1 MNWQAVLYTAV
12 LWALGHN
19 LLRLIA
25 GVLGS
30 RRPGFGEYLRPLGLP
45 LADWTTA
52 DFWIAASVIA
62 VLLWLLRET
71 VLALRGIPGRF
82 GRTVGLGL
90 PGNPGL
96 AAAFAGLAAAL
107 LICALGFLI
116 ASMDGAYGWT
126 LFLLAPVLAGYL
138 PGHVYSTKH
147 LLTLSTALLLACGA
161 LTLSGALLLAFAIEG
176 VICLMMAAPLAFPL
190 ALLGGWVAYLFR
202 GSRSARQPAVMLLLI
217 ALPPWTAG
225 LEKALRPSA
234 EIFTVSTSIDLPATP
249 ERVWSTI
256 LQPARLAE
264 PEHWIFRAGV
274 AYPRASHIAGAGPGA
289 TRYCDFSTGKLV
301 EPVLVWEPFR
311 RLRFTVTSNPIPM
324 QEWTPYAQIH
334 PPHLDGFLV
343 SRQGEFLLTPIAG
356 GTRLTATT
364 WYQHNLYPAQYW
376 RWWSDWIIHE
386 VHGMVL
392 ADIRGRTP

>member
-1 MNWQAVLYTAV
+1 MNWQAILYAAFF
-12 LWALGHN
+12 WALGHN

-25 GVLGS
+25 GICGS
-30 RRPGFGEYLRPLGLP
+30 RTPLFAEYLAPAWIPLPG
-45 LADWTTA
+45 WTRCEYITV
-52 DFWIAASVIA
+52 SA
-62 VLLWLLRET
+62 VLIVVSWLVRET
-71 VLALRGIPGRF
+71 MLALRGVPGRF
-82 GRTVGLGL
+82 GRTIGLGL
-90 PGNPGL
+90 PGNPGV

-126 LFLLAPVLAGYL
+126 LFVLAPVLAGYL
-138 PGHVYSTKH
+138 PGHVYATNHRLS
-147 LLTLSTALLLACGA
+147 LSTALVLACGA
-161 LTLSGALLLAFAIEG
+161 LALSGALLLAFAIEG
-176 VICLMMAAPLAFPL
+176 VICLMMAAPLAVPL

-234 EIFTVSTSIDLPATP
+234 GIFEVSTSVDLMAPS
-249 ERVWSTI
+249 ERVWAAI
-256 LQPARLAE
+256 LEPARLAD

-289 TRYCDFSTGKLV
+289 IRYCDFSTGKLV
-301 EPVLVWEPFR
+301 EPVLMWEPFR

-324 QEWTPYAQIH
+324 QEWTPYARIH

-343 SRQGEFLLTPIAG
+343 SRQGEFLLTPVAG

-392 ADIRGRTP
+392 ADIRARTP